1 MCKIVVNQVN
11 QFSCRIQG
19 YELFETKTGEI
30 IGMTEK
36 DIIKAINAGETI
48 LGLTLDSENKVV
60 LDNENFFQNNI
71 MVKTTLTSMHPF
83 NEDCPVNI
91 LYAVIGLNGDK
102 YILLNSRFGRSE
114 VTKNKLSAML
124 EIGLIQGGARL
135 QENGEIEI
143 VGALLPSP
151 TPKEEKKAKN
161 ETTK

>member
-36 DIIKAINAGETI
+36 DIIKAINADETI

-60 LDNENFFQNNI
+60 LDSEQFFQNNI

-91 LYAVIGLNGDK
+91 LYVVIGLNGDK

-114 VTKNKLSAML
+114 VTKNKLSNRFL
-124 EIGLIQGGARL
+124 TWQIICFW
-135 QENGEIEI
+135 
-143 VGALLPSP
+143 
-151 TPKEEKKAKN
+151 
-161 ETTK
+161 

>member
-36 DIIKAINAGETI
+36 DIVKAINADETI

-60 LDNENFFQNNI
+60 LDSESFFQNNI
-71 MVKTTLTSMHPF
+71 MVKTTLTSMHPL

-102 YILLNSRFGRSE
+102 YILLNSRFGHSE

-143 VGALLPSP
+143 VEVLKPQA
-151 TPKEEKKAKN
+151 TMKKEVKEK
-161 ETTK
+161 

>member
-36 DIIKAINAGETI
+36 DIVKAINAGETI

-60 LDNENFFQNNI
+60 LDSEQFFQNNI
-71 MVKTTLTSMHPF
+71 MVKTTLTSMHPL

-91 LYAVIGLNGDK
+91 LYTVIGLNGDK

-143 VGALLPSP
+143 VEVLKPQA
-151 TPKEEKKAKN
+151 TMKKEVKEK
-161 ETTK
+161 

>member
-36 DIIKAINAGETI
+36 DIVKAINADETI

-60 LDNENFFQNNI
+60 LDSESFFQNNI
-71 MVKTTLTSMHPF
+71 MVKTTLTSMHPL

-91 LYAVIGLNGDK
+91 LYAVIGFNGDK
-102 YILLNSRFGRSE
+102 YILLNSRFGHSE

-143 VGALLPSP
+143 VEVLKPQA
-151 TPKEEKKAKN
+151 TMKKEVKEK
-161 ETTK
+161 

>member
-36 DIIKAINAGETI
+36 DIVKAINADETI

-60 LDNENFFQNNI
+60 LDSESFFQNNI
-71 MVKTTLTSMHPF
+71 MVKTTLTSMHPL

-91 LYAVIGLNGDK
+91 LYTVIGLNGDK

-143 VGALLPSP
+143 VEVLKPQA
-151 TPKEEKKAKN
+151 TMKKEVKEK
-161 ETTK
+161 

>member
-36 DIIKAINAGETI
+36 DIVKAINAGETI

-71 MVKTTLTSMHPF
+71 MVKTTLTSMHPL

-91 LYAVIGLNGDK
+91 LYTVIGLNGDK

-143 VGALLPSP
+143 AEVLKPQA
-151 TPKEEKKAKN
+151 TMKKEVKEK
-161 ETTK
+161 

>member
-19 YELFETKTGEI
+19 YELFET
-30 IGMTEK
+30 
-36 DIIKAINAGETI
+36 I

-60 LDNENFFQNNI
+60 LDSESFFQNNI
-71 MVKTTLTSMHPF
+71 MVKTTLTSMHPL

-102 YILLNSRFGRSE
+102 YILLNSRFGHSE

-151 TPKEEKKAKN
+151 TPKEEKKAKS

>member
-36 DIIKAINAGETI
+36 DIVKAINADETI

-71 MVKTTLTSMHPF
+71 MVKTTLTSMHPL

-102 YILLNSRFGRSE
+102 YILLNSRFGHSE

-143 VGALLPSP
+143 VEVLKPQA
-151 TPKEEKKAKN
+151 TMKKEVKEK
-161 ETTK
+161 

>member
-60 LDNENFFQNNI
+60 LDNEQFFQNNI
-71 MVKTTLTSMHPF
+71 MVKTTLTSMHPL

-91 LYAVIGLNGDK
+91 LYAVIGSNGDK

-124 EIGLIQGGARL
+124 EIGLIQGGTRL

-143 VGALLPSP
+143 AEVLKPQA
-151 TPKEEKKAKN
+151 TIKKEVKEK
-161 ETTK
+161 

>member
-36 DIIKAINAGETI
+36 DIVKAINADETI

-60 LDNENFFQNNI
+60 LDSESFFQNNI
-71 MVKTTLTSMHPF
+71 MVKTTLTSMHPL

-91 LYAVIGLNGDK
+91 LYAVIGFNGDK

-124 EIGLIQGGARL
+124 EIGLIQGGTRL

-143 VGALLPSP
+143 AEVLKPQA
-151 TPKEEKKAKN
+151 TIKKEVKEK
-161 ETTK
+161 

>member
-19 YELFETKTGEI
+19 YELFETNTGEI

-36 DIIKAINAGETI
+36 DIIKAINADETI

-60 LDNENFFQNNI
+60 LDSEQFFQNNI

-143 VGALLPSP
+143 AEVLKPQA
-151 TPKEEKKAKN
+151 TMKKEVKEK
-161 ETTK
+161 